1 MSLKRRVLAGFGL
14 MLMACMTTFA
24 HAGLLIY
31 PSRAVLGLDEGCRQT
46 NVPASPASPA
56 IDCAF
61 LEAVQTGDFLD
72 GVRKSFGT
80 QISQDF
86 AGAYTAEI
94 TPRNKAR
101 TFVASLD
108 VVRASRYFVMKE
120 STAEIF
126 LPVTVALKL
135 TNILTGEVILAVSLT
150 QTQPLKVMADEI
162 SSQTTQEAVA
172 NAYRQSFASLVSQLA
187 GRLKGQLQLEQV
199 DVPLVEI
206 WKSYYVLGKGLD
218 QGIGA
223 GDELSASDGSLLR
236 IAYSDVGYSIGVP
249 VLLAA
254 SAEKPVIFSKMSG
267 SMSKAVRKPKVLVA
281 DILTTAG
288 ESRDLVEQIFADALG
303 DKAAFTLML
312 VNRRYG
318 KLAVAVSQETG
329 LAQQQDVQQR
339 ALPDLFIRLVVLP
352 SVAYNQ
358 AVGQIT
364 EMQVMQTRVMGELV
378 DGAGRVIF
386 SAIGIDKKQEQ
397 VSAGMG
403 FALENRQEVSLKNAL
418 LNLADQF
425 ASGVRFAKADLMLA
439 EVRDDTVMVTDP
451 DERLSPGMGIK
462 IYRMRKTDAG
472 QVLAPIWEAQVVRR
486 EGLNVVAG
494 LVLPIVGDNQNAI
507 RPAAGDSILL
517 ESGSGGGSFDK
528 AMVFCAGAKEA
539 SLGTINFDHVSP
551 LAYNALANRAK
562 RPLFASGG
570 SIQGQYPLSMAVQ
583 ELTRNAGFRGDLL
596 PRFFSPQQSCLQPVY
611 RIEQKA
617 ESCAEGKG
625 CEVELLVVAGV
636 RQVDASGVPQKPVGF
651 AQTLHVAGVMPENR
665 DAIYR
670 IQFLESIP
678 ALLDKVAMS
687 PEFSPLSK

>member
-1 MSLKRRVLAGFGL
+1 MSLKRRVLAGFAL
-14 MLMACMTTFA
+14 MLMACMTTLA

-61 LEAVQTGDFLD
+61 VEAVQAGDFLD

-80 QISQDF
+80 QISHDF

-108 VVRASRYFVMKE
+108 VVRASSYFVMKE

-150 QTQPLKVMADEI
+150 QTQPLKVMANEI
-162 SSQTTQEAVA
+162 SSQTTREAVA
-172 NAYRQSFASLVSQLA
+172 NAYRQSFAGLVSQLA

-352 SVAYNQ
+352 PVAYSQ

-378 DGAGRVIF
+378 DGSGRVIF
-386 SAIGIDKKQEQ
+386 AAIGVDKKQEQ

-418 LNLADQF
+418 LNLAHQF
-425 ASGVRFAKADLMLA
+425 VAGVRFAKADLTLA
-439 EVRDDTVMVTDP
+439 DVKDDSVMVVDP
-451 DERLSPGMGIK
+451 DERLSPGMSLK
-462 IYRMRKTDAG
+462 IYRKRKTDAG

-486 EGLNVVAG
+486 EGANVVAS
-494 LVLPIVGDNQNAI
+494 LVLPIVGDNQTAI
-507 RPAAGDSILL
+507 RPSAGDSILL
-517 ESGSGGGSFDK
+517 ESSVATGGFDK
-528 AMVFCAGAKEA
+528 AMVFCAGAKAA
-539 SLGTINFDHVSP
+539 SLGTITFDQVPP
-551 LAYNALANRAK
+551 LAYVALASRAK
-562 RPLFASGG
+562 TPLFATGG
-570 SIQGQYPLSMAVQ
+570 STPGQAPLAASIQH
-583 ELTRNAGFRGDLL
+583 LTNNAGFRSDLQ
-596 PRFFSPQQSCLQPVY
+596 PRFFTPSQSCLQPLY

-617 ESCAEGKG
+617 ESCTESKG

-636 RQVDASGVPQKPVGF
+636 RPVDAAGTPQKPVGF
-651 AQTLHVAGVMPENR
+651 AQTLRVSGVKPENR
-665 DAIYR
+665 EAVYQL
-670 IQFLESIP
+670 QFLESIP
-678 ALLDKVAMS
+678 ALLDKVALS
-687 PEFSPLSK
+687 PEFSPTSK